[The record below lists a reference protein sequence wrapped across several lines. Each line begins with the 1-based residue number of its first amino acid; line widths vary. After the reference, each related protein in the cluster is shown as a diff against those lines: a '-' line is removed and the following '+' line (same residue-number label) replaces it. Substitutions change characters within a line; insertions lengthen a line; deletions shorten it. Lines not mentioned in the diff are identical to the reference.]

1 MKPYAA
7 CLANEL
13 QKHFSRKKTYVLLVI
28 TALIPI
34 AAALLIAFFQGGLGI
49 TPVRSMDFPVY
60 ILGIFTTLLLPLFIF
75 MITADIFAAEISD
88 HTVKASL
95 LRPVTRLRVYAAK
108 ISCTGLNILV
118 FLALIYLASV
128 VCSIFLGTGGAFL
141 TGMLTAAGQYLAAF
155 LPLLLL
161 GIISSFVALLAG
173 GSSGALVISLLVFLA
188 AKTIGLVLPGISGY
202 LFTSYTDWYLLLA
215 SGAASLSKVAG
226 VFMFIL
232 SYSIIFLGSGYLL
245 FDRKEL

>member
-1 MKPYAA
+1 MKSYYAS
-7 CLANEL
+7 LTNEL
-13 QKHFSRKKTYVLLVI
+13 QKQFSRKKTYVLLVI
-28 TALIPI
+28 TALIPV

-60 ILGIFTTLLLPLFIF
+60 TLGIFTKLLLPLFIF
-75 MITADIFAAEISD
+75 MITADLFAAEISD

-95 LRPVTRLRVYAAK
+95 LRPVTRLRVFAAK
-108 ISCTGLNILV
+108 ISCTGLSILI
-118 FLALIYLASV
+118 FLALIYIITV
-128 VCSIFLGTGGAFL
+128 ICSIFPGTGEGFL

-161 GIISSFVALLAG
+161 AIISSFISLLAG
-173 GSSGALVISLLVFLA
+173 GSSGALVLSLLVFLA
-188 AKTIGLVLPGISGY
+188 AKTVGLVLPGVSGY

-215 SGAASLSKVAG
+215 SGAASLSKLVG

-245 FDRKEL
+245 FERKEL